1 MGKAA
6 LYFRLE
12 RVQAYDLDDAKVKL
26 AFLGPLAHVLV
37 DETRVSMRPGAC
49 GMTWPLFQL
58 PL

>member
-1 MGKAA
+1 MTWMM
-6 LYFRLE
+6 LRSSL
-12 RVQAYDLDDAKVKL
+12 R
-26 AFLGPLAHVLV
+26 FLGPLAHVLV